1 MTTRV
6 LIIDDETNIRRMV
19 GALLK
24 SEGFEV
30 SDAPNGNAGLL
41 ALPEVKPD
49 LILLDLMMP
58 PGPDGLATL

>member
-41 ALPEVKPD
+41 ALP
-49 LILLDLMMP
+49 
-58 PGPDGLATL
+58 